1 MGAAV
6 ATDREPRSHR
16 PVASPPGRPVVRRR
30 NGPRSARRRLTLP
43 RSAEGSTIAVAGR
56 ASGIQGVSGSR
67 LSQIPRAQAFRTIG
81 GYTDTLIAPTAG
93 GPAGHVPSRKRA
105 QERPS
110 GVRPPVRHFRAS
122 GACTLAANGRVDA
135 EVSIGAAAL
144 LDSRS
149 CGSLG
154 RCDRARRHCRSRL
167 QSSSR
172 RSTARQRWRLPLPL
186 GGNHAGEARQRCWSG
201 RPPEAPMRAPRRRKQ
216 TAPNRPLRK
225 PRSAPARCPRS
236 RRSSSSGG
244 VSRPRP
250 SRLAPPAAELAFG
263 RHRTRPL

>member
-1 MGAAV
+1 M

-186 GGNHAGEARQRCWSG
+186 GEQ
-201 RPPEAPMRAPRRRKQ
+201 PRRRGS
-216 TAPNRPLRK
+216 TALLVWTTSGSTDACSSTSKADCPKSSTPEATVG
-225 PRSAPARCPRS
+225 PSPVPAF
-236 RRSSSSGG
+236 SSEQQQ
-244 VSRPRP
+244 R
-250 SRLAPPAAELAFG
+250 G
-263 RHRTRPL
+263 R